1 MCEDKFY
8 QANVKAFFQSIL
20 LACFDTRMF
29 DTNLNVSV
37 QSHCKI
43 MYCCSSVQFGIV

>member
-8 QANVKAFFQSIL
+8 QANVKALFHSIL
-20 LACFDTRMF
+20 LACFDTSIF